1 MAQQVQ
7 HGETTAQGAT
17 PRAQAVSNAAALV
30 GCVVKER
37 VKKVIQD
44 AQGARVVYAIVD
56 LGPTVTSAIG
66 KAVSEISSDD
76 FPVTGA
82 ISKAVSEIGSDDFPV
97 EVAIHSSLA
106 VGLPDGLISDD
117 VATRFRNRTKAGIRG
132 TIFSV
137 PSSQIEEVTQS
148 LGSVQRI
155 NEAWLCDVTKIDI
168 WATKTLPRYPSEIL
182 NQLTNILTGVINS
195 EVLISAEMLSGF
207 CISIQQAMVGFLGL
221 PLVKAINHSLPYLR
235 LPRDSMV
242 DIDPNKLSE
251 NATRE
256 FRILRDE
263 IQPYLYLTTR
273 KGELRP
279 RSEMRSKLDSLT
291 EKGDLTKEHSAVLA
305 TLVEDWKLTA
315 GAWQDSQQKVAE
327 ISWTYVRKFFVEGSI
342 RPVAHIGRETIEYFD
357 SEYPRTLNH
366 HELELLDALRK
377 SRDGSNVAYQEI
389 FLRHRERLRAN
400 PRLYKRWQN
409 MVFDKPVEEFDDLII
424 GLIRLAEKA
433 FRSKEHVSPS
443 CLLIRLRGSEKRSFW
458 REGKNWHICT
468 YIRDRYRGLPRVLGP
483 EVVLDFGRCW
493 EAGVLDDISENKRNS
508 KGSDSAVF
516 EFEAYVVDRIE
527 LDSARA
533 DLRKL
538 GGQHKAQMV
547 WKPNYLSFATALSE
561 DLRRIHPDHCAN
573 AFLVTP
579 TVSAA
584 RNSRDGATMRAS
596 VQAVGSI
603 IDSFG
608 ESSGSLVNT
617 DFGSSEKHECCVDE
631 FWFRKFRMHAQGVVA
646 DSDVESIDQLFCE
659 FRRQYSGAIKS
670 MIHDEG
676 EGLASPTLVAQFRSY
691 GELLTKLREVA
702 RTDTLVCESWAPLLQ
717 IGTAM
722 VAGDSPT
729 VIATPWNPLRLFE
742 LAAKAR
748 QAAGVI
754 RHIME
759 GSSEGHGSVSD
770 YVKDRTHALQETYY
784 LDVGLFRR
792 NGGHEILVETEAYA
806 GYNVLQPPLL
816 QSGEHLIEVPVKDSV
831 ERFGEIASEYL
842 RQRPHERANFS
853 TVLLDAETED
863 LPVMVAKHFAREIDN
878 EPHLRCDLTVAHE
891 DPEKLRKIYERQNL
905 RIGHAIES
913 SLTSEAARIFMS
925 RLRVGIAPLATLGT
939 NRRSR
944 RHDIVFLHDVIA
956 RYARLVWN
964 EVGSAVQLDELREHC
979 PSDTSKRKSQV
990 RGSLTTS
997 VYLTA
1002 PVQIEVSQA
1011 YLDVLH
1017 DVVEGSASSPT
1028 IHFVPSQEVNL
1039 GSQRIK
1045 EKLDLAHR
1053 LAHWVVTY
1061 DRIADRRL
1069 LSSTD
1074 SRLRVLRYYSAPR
1087 SVYNVIVSTEIQRDD
1102 LQERLQDDLQRILP
1116 NYRPEILHSV
1126 FSAVQRQATDLAGG
1140 ILMRGR
1146 HWDNYAR
1153 ELIGV
1158 IVAQRE
1164 LELFLASQGESRTAM
1179 FFLDEFKSWLDLSGE
1194 ISDILAV
1201 NLQASGTNRPAIHL
1215 VVAEAKC
1222 VNKASLSVSRRKSW
1236 EQLEVTHAAIVNR
1249 FKRDE
1254 SAIDPSIWRNR
1265 LADMLIEHMPSWGEQ
1280 EKLGGKRFDEW
1291 IDLIRAGGF
1300 SVEVSG
1306 HSILAIYNQAESAED
1321 LELRL
1326 ADPDR
1331 PPIDQRR
1338 LAQWTLGADCIKRTI
1353 LGTTSKEAKPQL
1365 HLPKAWLITHTR
1377 PSHEAPGPQ
1386 STVSRASCAEE
1397 DSQGAAPD
1405 STQNDWGYGN
1415 REEAGEQP
1423 TAPVDPEPD
1432 PVPRPDTPPGWK
1444 PSVFSALLP
1453 MSNVEDERQGEAWL
1467 EDQVS
1472 QLRRALQAENAE
1484 ARIGTGRL
1492 TPNAGIVYI
1501 DGSSVSVSWLSRK
1514 QVDLLTRYGID
1525 IVRITPE
1532 PGRISVALR
1541 RPNRKILHLVDAW
1554 RHREL
1559 QSTAP
1564 ESNMAMLIGE
1574 KEDDGS
1580 LFYLSFNEDFG
1591 GREQAAPHTL
1601 ISGTTG
1607 SGKGIL
1613 TSNLILDLCA
1623 FNDPNS
1629 IEIYLID
1636 PKQGAD
1642 YLWAR
1647 ELPHL
1652 RSGIV
1657 DKKDSALRLLRRL
1670 VQKMDE
1676 RYSQI
1681 TQDGCANI
1689 DQYNRKHSPTGRIP
1703 RVVVFFDEVATWMQ
1717 DDEFKHKVE
1726 GVINEIATK
1735 SRAAGMHLFMI
1746 YQRADN
1752 QVMTMQLRTNLG
1764 NKLILRLGDEGSSR
1778 IALGE
1783 KGAEKLLGKGHIVA
1797 KLGNDQK
1804 IYGQVPFIGESEI
1817 RIVAEAIG
1825 TAWTESQP

>member
-1 MAQQVQ
+1 MARQIHHEEVTVQ
-7 HGETTAQGAT
+7 STTPLGTAA
-17 PRAQAVSNAAALV
+17 SEAAALV
-30 GCVVKER
+30 GQIVKDR
-37 VKKVIQD
+37 VKKVIQN

-56 LGPTVTSAIG
+56 LGAGLTSAIG
-66 KAVSEISSDD
+66 KAVAELHPHD
-76 FPVTGA
+76 FQL
-82 ISKAVSEIGSDDFPV
+82 
-97 EVAIHSSLA
+97 EVAIHPSLA
-106 VGLPDGLISDD
+106 PGLPDALISDD
-117 VATRFRNRTKAGIRG
+117 MATRFRSHTEPGING

-137 PSSQIEEVTQS
+137 PSRQIEEVTQS

-155 NEAWLCDVTKIDI
+155 NEAWLCDVTKVDT
-168 WATKTLPRYPSEIL
+168 WATETLPNYPSEIS
-182 NQLTNILTGVINS
+182 NQLTKILAGLIEAEILT
-195 EVLISAEMLSGF
+195 SAEMLADF
-207 CISIQQAMVGFLGL
+207 CISIRQSMVGSLGL
-221 PLVKAINHSLPYLR
+221 PLVKAVNYSLPRLR
-235 LPRDSMV
+235 IPRDSMV
-242 DIDPNKLSE
+242 DIGPNKLAE
-251 NATRE
+251 TAANQ
-256 FRILRDE
+256 FRKLRDE

-273 KGELRP
+273 RGELRP
-279 RSEMRSKLDSLT
+279 RSDMRAKLDFLKK
-291 EKGDLTKEHSAVLA
+291 EGDLAKEHLDALEE
-305 TLVEDWKLTA
+305 LIDDWGITA
-315 GAWQDSQQKVAE
+315 GAWQDSQRRVAE
-327 ISWTYVRKFFVEGSI
+327 ISWTDIRKFFVEGST
-342 RPVAHIGRETIEYFD
+342 RPIGHIGRETIEYFD
-357 SEYPRTLNH
+357 AEYPNILDH
-366 HELELLDALRK
+366 QELEMLDALRK

-389 FLRHRERLRAN
+389 FLHHRERLRLN
-400 PRLYKRWQN
+400 PRLYKKWQN
-409 MVFDKPVEEFDDLII
+409 MVFDKPVEEFDDLVI

-433 FRSKEHVSPS
+433 FRSKGSVSS
-443 CLLIRLRGSEKRSFW
+443 SVLLIRLRGSEKKSFW
-458 REGKNWHICT
+458 QESKNWHLCT

-483 EVVLDFGRCW
+483 SVELDFGRCW
-493 EAGVLDDISENKRNS
+493 ETGVLDDIREDRRNLR
-508 KGSDSAVF
+508 GSDSAVF
-516 EFEAYVVDRIE
+516 EFEAYVVDRID
-527 LDSARA
+527 LDKAKA
-533 DLRKL
+533 DNRKL
-538 GGQHKAQMV
+538 GSQHKAQMT
-547 WKPNYLSFATALSE
+547 WKPNHLSFATALSG
-561 DLRRIHPDHCAN
+561 DLRRVHPSACND

-584 RNSRDGATMRAS
+584 RSNRDGATMRAS
-596 VQAVGSI
+596 VQTAGSI

-608 ESSGSLVNT
+608 ESSGALVNT
-617 DFGSSEKHECCVDE
+617 EIGNSGGHKCCVDGFWLRE
-631 FWFRKFRMHAQGVVA
+631 FRTHAQGVVE
-646 DSDVESIDQLFCE
+646 DSQVEAIGRLFGE
-659 FRRQYSGAIKS
+659 FRRQYSSAIRA
-670 MIHDEG
+670 MIDDEG
-676 EGLASPTLVAQFRSY
+676 EGLASSALVAQFRSY

-702 RTDTLVCESWAPLLQ
+702 RTDTFVCESWAPLLQ
-717 IGTAM
+717 IGTAKIT
-722 VAGDSPT
+722 GDPPT
-729 VIATPWNPLRLFE
+729 VIVAPWNPLRLFE
-742 LAAKAR
+742 LTAKAW

-754 RHIME
+754 RRIMR
-759 GSSEGHGSVSD
+759 GSSEGHESVSD
-770 YVKDRTHALQETYY
+770 YVKDRIHALQETYY
-784 LDVGLFRR
+784 LDVGTIQGS
-792 NGGHEILVETEAYA
+792 GGYEILVETEAYL
-806 GYNVLQPPLL
+806 GYSVLQAPLL
-816 QSGEHLIEVPVKDSV
+816 QSGEHLVEVPVKDAV
-831 ERFGEIASEYL
+831 ERFAEIAAEYL
-842 RQRPHERANFS
+842 KQRPHERANFS
-853 TVLLDAETED
+853 TVLMDAEAEA

-891 DPEKLRKIYERQNL
+891 DREKLRQIYERQNL

-925 RLRVGIAPLATLGT
+925 RLRVGIAPLTTLGT
-939 NRRSR
+939 GSRSK

-956 RYARLVWN
+956 RYARVLWN
-964 EVGSAVQLDELREHC
+964 EVGNAVQLEELREHC

-997 VYLTA
+997 VHLTA
-1002 PVQIEVSQA
+1002 PMQIECSQA

-1017 DVVEGSASSPT
+1017 DVVQGSASSSSK
-1028 IHFVPSQEVNL
+1028 HFMPSQEVNL
-1039 GSQRIK
+1039 GSRRVK

-1053 LAHWVVTY
+1053 MSHWVVCY

-1069 LSSTD
+1069 ISSTD
-1074 SRLRVLRYYSAPR
+1074 NRLRILRYYSTPR
-1087 SVYNVIVSTEIQRDD
+1087 SVHNVIVSTEIQQDD
-1102 LQERLQDDLQRILP
+1102 LQERLQDDLQKILP
-1116 NYRPEILHSV
+1116 DYGSEILHSV
-1126 FSAVQRQATDLAGG
+1126 FLAIERQATNLAGG

-1164 LELFLASQGESRTAM
+1164 LDLFFRSQGESRTAM

-1201 NLQASGTNRPAIHL
+1201 NLQASVTNRPVIHL

-1222 VNKASLSVSRRKSW
+1222 VDKASLSVSRRKSW

-1249 FKRDE
+1249 FMPDE

-1280 EKLGGKRFDEW
+1280 EKLGGMRFDEW
-1291 IDLIRAGGF
+1291 IDVIRAGEF

-1331 PPIDQRR
+1331 PPIDRRR

-1353 LGTTSKEAKPQL
+1353 LGTTSKEARPQI
-1365 HLPKAWLITHTR
+1365 HLPEAWLVSHTR
-1377 PSHEAPGPQ
+1377 PSHEAPDPQ
-1386 STVSRASCAEE
+1386 STVGRASCAEE
-1397 DSQGAAPD
+1397 HFHGAAPD
-1405 STQNDWGYGN
+1405 FTRNDRGNGN
-1415 REEAGEQP
+1415 REEAGAQP
-1423 TAPVDPEPD
+1423 TSPADPEPD

-1484 ARIGTGRL
+1484 ARISTGRL

-1574 KEDDGS
+1574 EEDDGS
-1580 LFYLSFNEDFG
+1580 LFYLSFNEDFA

-1629 IEIYLID
+1629 IEVYLID

-1804 IYGQVPFIGESEI
+1804 IFGQVPFISESEI
-1817 RIVAEAIG
+1817 GIVADAIR

>member
-1 MAQQVQ
+1 MRQQFDQ
-7 HGETTAQGAT
+7 NEISLKQSPPPGLAPSGAAT
-17 PRAQAVSNAAALV
+17 LV
-30 GCVVKER
+30 GRVVKDR
-37 VKKVIQD
+37 LKGVIRD

-56 LGPTVTSAIG
+56 LGPDLTSAIG
-66 KAVSEISSDD
+66 RAVAEISSKKL
-76 FPVTGA
+76 PL
-82 ISKAVSEIGSDDFPV
+82 

-106 VGLPDGLISDD
+106 VGLPKTLISDD
-117 VATRFRNRTKAGIRG
+117 VATRFRNRAKSGIIA

-137 PSSQIEEVTQS
+137 PSRQIEEVMQS

-155 NEAWLCDVTKIDI
+155 NEAWLCDGNKVDT
-168 WATKTLPRYPSEIL
+168 WAANTLPDYPGEISNQFTDILGGLIDSEIL
-182 NQLTNILTGVINS
+182 V
-195 EVLISAEMLSGF
+195 SAEMLAEF
-207 CISIQQAMVGFLGL
+207 CVSVRQSMVGSLGL

-235 LPRDSMV
+235 LPRNSMV
-242 DIDPNKLSE
+242 DIDPKQLAE
-251 NATRE
+251 NSANQ
-256 FRILRDE
+256 FRKLRDE
-263 IQPYLYLTTR
+263 IQPYLYLQTR

-279 RSEMRSKLDSLT
+279 RSDMRLRLDILGRES
-291 EKGDLTKEHSAVLA
+291 DLTVEHLEALRA
-305 TLVEDWKLTA
+305 LIEDWEVTA
-315 GAWQDSQQKVAE
+315 GAWQYSQRRVAE
-327 ISWTYVRKFFVEGSI
+327 ISWTDVRKFFVEGSS
-342 RPVAHIGRETIEYFD
+342 RPIGHIGRETMDYFD
-357 SEYPRTLNH
+357 AEYPGILDH
-366 HELELLDALRK
+366 HEREMLDALQK

-389 FLRHRERLRAN
+389 FLRHRERIQTN
-400 PRLYKRWQN
+400 SRLYKKWQD
-409 MVFDKPVEEFDDLII
+409 MVFDKSIEEFDDLTI

-433 FRSKEHVSPS
+433 FRSRETVSPS
-443 CLLIRLRGSEKRSFW
+443 ALIIRLRGSEKRSFW
-458 REGKNWHICT
+458 RVRKNWHLCT

-483 EVVLDFGRCW
+483 DVDLDLGCCW
-493 EAGVLDDISENKRNS
+493 EAGILDDIAEDQKNLR
-508 KGSDSAVF
+508 GSDSAVF
-516 EFEAYVVDRIE
+516 EFEAYVVDKME
-527 LDSARA
+527 LDKARA
-533 DLRKL
+533 GRRRL
-538 GGQHKAQMV
+538 GSQHKAQMI
-547 WKPNYLSFATALSE
+547 WKPNHLSFAAALSE
-561 DLRRIHPDHCAN
+561 DLRRVHPVVGNA
-573 AFLVTP
+573 AFLVKS
-579 TVSAA
+579 TVSTA
-584 RNSRDGATMRAS
+584 RNNRDGATMRAS
-596 VQAVGSI
+596 VQAIGSI

-617 DFGSSEKHECCVDE
+617 ETGNSRGQKVCVDE
-631 FWFRKFRMHAQGVVA
+631 FWLREFKAHARGAVER
-646 DSDVESIDQLFCE
+646 SDVESVGRLFGE
-659 FRRQYSGAIKS
+659 FRQQYSSAIRA
-670 MIHDEG
+670 MVHDEG

-717 IGTAM
+717 IGTAN
-722 VAGDSPT
+722 VVGDSPT
-729 VIATPWNPLRLFE
+729 AIVAPWNPLRLFE
-742 LAAKAR
+742 LATKAR

-754 RHIME
+754 RRVME
-759 GSSEGHGSVSD
+759 GSSEGHGNVSD
-770 YVKDRTHALQETYY
+770 YVKDRIRSLQDTYY
-784 LDVGLFRR
+784 LDVGLIQR
-792 NGGHEILVETEAYA
+792 NGGHEILVETESCA
-806 GYNVLQPPLL
+806 GYSVLQTPLL
-816 QSGEHLIEVPVKDSV
+816 QSGDRLIEVPVKDAV
-831 ERFGEIASEYL
+831 ERFGEIAAEYL

-853 TVLLDAETED
+853 TVLLDSEAEA
-863 LPVMVAKHFAREIDN
+863 LPVMVAKHLAREIDN
-878 EPHLRCDLTVAHE
+878 KPQLRCDLTVAHE
-891 DPEKLRKIYERQNL
+891 DREKLRQIYERQNL

-939 NRRSR
+939 SGQSK

-956 RYARLVWN
+956 RYARVVWN
-964 EVGSAVQLDELREHC
+964 EVGNPVQMAELREHC

-990 RGSLTTS
+990 QGSLTTS
-997 VYLTA
+997 VYLTS
-1002 PVQIEVSQA
+1002 PVQIEWSQV

-1017 DVVEGSASSPT
+1017 DVIRGSASLST
-1028 IHFVPSQEVNL
+1028 KHFVPSQEVNL
-1039 GSQRIK
+1039 GSRRIR

-1053 LAHWVVTY
+1053 MAHWVVTY
-1061 DRIADRRL
+1061 DRIADSRL
-1069 LSSTD
+1069 ISSTD
-1074 SRLRVLRYYSAPR
+1074 RRLRVLRYYSAPR

-1102 LQERLQDDLQRILP
+1102 LLERLQEDLQNILP
-1116 NYRPEILHSV
+1116 DYDSDILHSV
-1126 FSAVQRQATDLAGG
+1126 FLAVEKQTTNLAGG

-1153 ELIGV
+1153 ELLGV

-1164 LELFLASQGESRTAM
+1164 LELFLANQGESRTAM

-1201 NLQASGTNRPAIHL
+1201 NLQASVTNSPVIHL

-1222 VNKASLSVSRRKSW
+1222 VNKASLSVSRRRSW

-1432 PVPRPDTPPGWK
+1432 PVPFLDTPPGWK
-1444 PSVFSALLP
+1444 PSVFSSLLP
-1453 MSNVEDERQGEAWL
+1453 MSNVEDERQGETWL

-1472 QLRRALQAENAE
+1472 QLRRALQSENAE
-1484 ARIGTGRL
+1484 ARISTGRL

-1525 IVRITPE
+1525 IVRIAPE

-1559 QSTAP
+1559 QSTSP

-1580 LFYLSFNEDFG
+1580 LFYLSFNADFA

-1629 IEIYLID
+1629 IEVYLID

-1652 RSGIV
+1652 RRGIV
-1657 DKKDSALRLLRRL
+1657 DRKDSALRLLRRL
-1670 VQKMDE
+1670 VQEMDE

-1689 DQYNRKHSPTGRIP
+1689 DHYNRKHSVVARIP

-1783 KGAEKLLGKGHIVA
+1783 KGAEKLLGKGHIIA

-1817 RIVAEAIG
+1817 GIVADAIRA
-1825 TAWTESQP
+1825 AWAESQP

>member
-1 MAQQVQ
+1 M
-7 HGETTAQGAT
+7 
-17 PRAQAVSNAAALV
+17 
-30 GCVVKER
+30 
-37 VKKVIQD
+37 
-44 AQGARVVYAIVD
+44 VD
-56 LGPTVTSAIG
+56 LDPA
-66 KAVSEISSDD
+66 K
-76 FPVTGA
+76 
-82 ISKAVSEIGSDDFPV
+82 
-97 EVAIHSSLA
+97 LA
-106 VGLPDGLISDD
+106 TNASPY
-117 VATRFRNRTKAGIRG
+117 FRK
-132 TIFSV
+132 
-137 PSSQIEEVTQS
+137 
-148 LGSVQRI
+148 
-155 NEAWLCDVTKIDI
+155 
-168 WATKTLPRYPSEIL
+168 
-182 NQLTNILTGVINS
+182 
-195 EVLISAEMLSGF
+195 
-207 CISIQQAMVGFLGL
+207 
-221 PLVKAINHSLPYLR
+221 
-235 LPRDSMV
+235 
-242 DIDPNKLSE
+242 
-251 NATRE
+251 
-256 FRILRDE
+256 LRDDL
-263 IQPYLYLTTR
+263 QPYLYLNTR
-273 KGELRP
+273 KGDLRP
-279 RSEMRSKLDSLT
+279 RSEMRSRLELLQKS
-291 EKGDLTKEHSAVLA
+291 GDLKDTHRNALSALIK
-305 TLVEDWKLTA
+305 DWQIMA
-315 GAWQDSQQKVAE
+315 GAWQDSQRNVAE
-327 ISWTYVRKFFVEGSI
+327 ISWEYIRKFFETPTRQVG
-342 RPVAHIGRETIEYFD
+342 HLGKETIEYFD
-357 SEYPRTLNH
+357 AEYPGVLNDD
-366 HELELLDALRK
+366 EFDLLDILRR
-377 SRDGSNVAYQEI
+377 SRDGTNAAYQKI
-389 FLRHRERLRAN
+389 FLSHRERLRLN

-409 MVFDKPVEEFDDLII
+409 MVFDKPIEEFDDLTI

-433 FRSKEHVSPS
+433 CRSRESTDPS
-443 CLLIRLRGSEKRSFW
+443 ILLIRLRGAEKKSFW
-458 REGKNWHICT
+458 QEKKNWQLCM
-468 YIRDRYRGLPRVLGP
+468 YLRDRYRGLSRVLGANV
-483 EVVLDFGRCW
+483 ELDFGRCW
-493 EAGVLDDISENKRNS
+493 EPGLLADISERAKNF
-508 KGSDSAVF
+508 KGSDSSVF
-516 EFEAYVVDRIE
+516 EFEAYVVDRSNLE
-527 LDSARA
+527 KAESDQKR
-533 DLRKL
+533 L
-538 GGQHKAQMV
+538 GSQHKAQLI
-547 WKPNYLSFATALSE
+547 WRPNHRSFATSFSE
-561 DLRRIHPDHCAN
+561 DLRRIYPDNCTSAS
-573 AFLVTP
+573 LIRS

-584 RNSRDGATMRAS
+584 RSSRDGATMRVT
-596 VQAVGSI
+596 VQAVSSI

-608 ESSGSLVNT
+608 ESSGSLINSEASESTRRLRVLEEYWPLEL
-617 DFGSSEKHECCVDE
+617 EKHGDGSVTDSDIESLRRLFE
-631 FWFRKFRMHAQGVVA
+631 KFR
-646 DSDVESIDQLFCE
+646 E
-659 FRRQYSGAIKS
+659 QYSKAIAA

-676 EGLASPTLVAQFRSY
+676 EGLDSPALVTQCRCY
-691 GELLTKLREVA
+691 GELLAELREVA
-702 RTDTLVCESWAPLLQ
+702 RTDTLVRKLWAPLLQ
-717 IGTAM
+717 IGTAA
-722 VAGDSPT
+722 VSNDSPT
-729 VIATPWNPLRLFE
+729 SIIAPWNPLRLFE

-748 QAAGVI
+748 HASSVI
-754 RHIME
+754 RRVMQGTAGGYGNI
-759 GSSEGHGSVSD
+759 SD
-770 YVKDRTHALQETYY
+770 YVRDRVEALRKTFYA
-784 LDVGLFRR
+784 DVGLIQS
-792 NGGHEILVETEAYA
+792 NGVHEVLVETEAYL
-806 GYNVLQPPLL
+806 GYSVLQSPLL
-816 QSGEHLIEVPVKDSV
+816 QSGDRLVESPVKDVVS
-831 ERFGEIASEYL
+831 RFGNIAAEYL
-842 RQRPHERANFS
+842 HQKPHERANFS
-853 TVLLDAETED
+853 TLLLDAEAED
-863 LPVMVAKHFAREIDN
+863 LPVMVAKYFAREIDN

-891 DPEKLRKIYERQNL
+891 DTEKLRQIYERQNL
-905 RIGHAIES
+905 RIGHEIES

-925 RLRVGIAPLATLGT
+925 RLRVGIAPLGT
-939 NRRSR
+939 FSSSGSNRSR
-944 RHDIVFLHDVIA
+944 RHDIVLLHDVIA
-956 RYARLVWN
+956 RYAQVEWH
-964 EVGSAVQLDELREHC
+964 EVADPIHLEELREHL
-979 PSDTSKRKSQV
+979 PSDTSRRKSQV

-1002 PVQIEVSQA
+1002 PVQIEMSQA

-1017 DVVEGSASSPT
+1017 DVLQGSASSSAK
-1028 IHFVPSQEVNL
+1028 HFVPLQEVNL
-1039 GSQRIK
+1039 GSPRIR
-1045 EKLDLAHR
+1045 EKLDIAHR
-1053 LAHWVVTY
+1053 MAHWVVTY

-1069 LSSTD
+1069 ISNTD
-1074 SRLRVLRYYSAPR
+1074 GSIRILRYHSAPR
-1087 SVYNVIVSTEIQRDD
+1087 SIHNVIVSTEIQHED
-1102 LQERLQDDLQRILP
+1102 LQERLQDDLQKIF
-1116 NYRPEILHSV
+1116 PEHNSGTLGSV
-1126 FSAVQRQATDLAGG
+1126 FLALQEQATNLAGG

-1164 LELFLASQGESRTAM
+1164 LELLLDDQSESRTAM
-1179 FFLDEFKSWLDLSGE
+1179 FFLDEFKSWLDLGGE
-1194 ISDILAV
+1194 IADILAI
-1201 NLQASGTNRPAIHL
+1201 NLRVSDKGHPVIHL

-1222 VNKASLSVSRRKSW
+1222 VNRAGLSVSRKKSW
-1236 EQLEVTHAAIVNR
+1236 EQLEVTYAAIINR
-1249 FKRDE
+1249 FKSDGA
-1254 SAIDPSIWRNR
+1254 AIDPSIWRNR

-1280 EKLGGKRFDEW
+1280 EVLGERRFDEW
-1291 IDLIRAGGF
+1291 IEVIREGGF
-1300 SVEVSG
+1300 DVEVSG
-1306 HSILAIYNQAESAED
+1306 HSILAVYNQAESAED

-1326 ADPDR
+1326 ADPDKL
-1331 PPIDQRR
+1331 PINSRR
-1338 LAQWTLGADCIKRTI
+1338 LAQWTLGADCIKKAI
-1353 LGTTSKEAKPQL
+1353 LSATSKEAGPQI
-1365 HLPKAWLITHTR
+1365 HLPKAWLVGV
-1377 PSHEAPGPQ
+1377 PDSSHGTPELQPTTGSDAC
-1386 STVSRASCAEE
+1386 SNE
-1397 DSQGAAPD
+1397 DSEGLPPYPFQRGRAD
-1405 STQNDWGYGN
+1405 CN
-1415 REEAGEQP
+1415 REEAGAQP
-1423 TAPVDPEPD
+1423 TMPAGPEPD
-1432 PVPRPDTPPGWK
+1432 PVLRPDTPPGWK

-1484 ARIGTGRL
+1484 ARIRTGRL

-1574 KEDDGS
+1574 NEDDGS
-1580 LFYLSFNEDFG
+1580 LFYLSFNEDFA

-1613 TSNLILDLCA
+1613 TSNLILDICA

-1629 IEIYLID
+1629 IEVYLID